1 MSIKMGMVVKHTKDS
16 FQLVCSITVNMILNL
31 SKSPIIT
38 IKPSEKTSPM
48 VSISE
53 TTLVISVPTG
63 ILSKKPR

>member
-1 MSIKMGMVVKHTKDS
+1 MRIKIGMVVKHTKDS